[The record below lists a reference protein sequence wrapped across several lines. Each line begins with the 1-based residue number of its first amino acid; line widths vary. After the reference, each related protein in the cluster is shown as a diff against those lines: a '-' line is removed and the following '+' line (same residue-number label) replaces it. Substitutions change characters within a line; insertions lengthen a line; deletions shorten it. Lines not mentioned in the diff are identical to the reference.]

1 MDLKY
6 SRHYVQN
13 LKSSG
18 RNTDWNECRN
28 VISVEQMLKMEL
40 QVEKSLK
47 NIRTIIPTQAV

>member
-40 QVEKSLK
+40 QVR
-47 NIRTIIPTQAV
+47 NH